1 MEEFKKKIEDL
12 YNMIEV
18 FKTNNE
24 IVMTDEQIECFEKIK
39 FEYFL
44 KGYVLASLIEKKQEL

>member
-1 MEEFKKKIEDL
+1 MEEFKKKIQEIYD
-12 YNMIEV
+12 MIEV
-18 FKTNNE
+18 FKIKTDNE
-24 IVMTDEQIECFEKIK
+24 VTDEQIAYIEKIK